1 MKKYSI
7 SVAIC
12 TYNGEQFIESQLESI
27 CSQNYPVDEIVICD
41 DGSTDKTVQKANDF
55 LKEHFQEYRII
66 ENQQNLGFRKNFE
79 KAIGITQGEIIF
91 LCDQDDVWKKDKVE
105 KMVEA
110 FQVNN
115 KCLMVFSDAELVDE
129 KLNIKPMSLWK
140 SIYFDKHAKTLNW
153 YHDGWLAI
161 NAAIYGEIAALPDKL
176 IFYRQHTS
184 NQVGTETDIK
194 DRLKKK
200 KETLES
206 DIQDQINL
214 HKVAESRMQTLID
227 YKKGDI
233 SDIEFEKAKSAM
245 LFHQSLAFLMKQRKS
260 VRIKTIMS
268 SALRGKYNRYYKKSL
283 GIMMGDFWWFV
294 VKN

>member
-110 FQVNN
+110 FQVND
-115 KCLMVFSDAELVDE
+115 KCLMVF
-129 KLNIKPMSLWK
+129 
-140 SIYFDKHAKTLNW
+140 F
-153 YHDGWLAI
+153 
-161 NAAIYGEIAALPDKL
+161 
-176 IFYRQHTS
+176 RC
-184 NQVGTETDIK
+184 
-194 DRLKKK
+194 R
-200 KETLES
+200 
-206 DIQDQINL
+206 
-214 HKVAESRMQTLID
+214 
-227 YKKGDI
+227 I
-233 SDIEFEKAKSAM
+233 S
-245 LFHQSLAFLMKQRKS
+245 
-260 VRIKTIMS
+260 
-268 SALRGKYNRYYKKSL
+268 
-283 GIMMGDFWWFV
+283 
-294 VKN
+294 